1 MAATYRTNKVD
12 RDGSTR
18 RNHADHAGHD
28 HAHRR
33 PYRRAARSPRLGE
46 RTDRILE
53 ENMGDQI
60 ELSLTLER
68 VDAAT
73 LLECLER
80 QLEALQRIEQDAG
93 AELLAAAQREKA
105 AVIPVIMALE
115 SALRTSR
122 PH

>member
-1 MAATYRTNKVD
+1 
-12 RDGSTR
+12 
-18 RNHADHAGHD
+18 
-28 HAHRR
+28 
-33 PYRRAARSPRLGE
+33 
-46 RTDRILE
+46 
-53 ENMGDQI
+53 MGDQI

-80 QLEALQRIEQDAG
+80 QLESLQRIEQEAG
-93 AELLAAAQREKA
+93 DELYAAAQREKA
-105 AVIPVIMALE
+105 AIIPVIMALE